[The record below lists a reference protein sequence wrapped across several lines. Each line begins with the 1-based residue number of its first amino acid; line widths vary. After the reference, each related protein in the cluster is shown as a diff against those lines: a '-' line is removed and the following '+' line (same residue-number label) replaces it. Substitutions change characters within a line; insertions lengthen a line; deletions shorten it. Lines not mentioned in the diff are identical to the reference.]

1 MGGRLVGIGNT
12 EIRYDMMGGRPRWL
26 GDTELHYDRM
36 GGRLVGI
43 GNTEIRY
50 DMMGGRPRQVGDI
63 GINYDRLGGRP
74 KYLMRESDASLTNK
88 ELMIMFFVL
97 YLILFLQRRKPT

>member
-1 MGGRLVGIGNT
+1 MRV
-12 EIRYDMMGGRPRWL
+12 
-26 GDTELHYDRM
+26 ELRYDRM

-43 GNTEIRY
+43 GNIEIRY

-74 KYLMRESDASLTNK
+74 KALTRESDAGLTYK
-88 ELMIMFFVL
+88 ELITMFFVL
-97 YLILFLQRRKPT
+97 YLTLFLQGRKST